1 MTACVLCVCACLS
14 RALCCVD
21 ENDSRRFCAAWLLL
35 CLAAT
40 FAATSSA
47 TAANASA
54 NATAVAVFDTVVTA
68 VVVVRSLFVAI
79 VSYLW
84 AAHPPCFNI
93 YIPG

>member
-1 MTACVLCVCACLS
+1 VTACVLCVCACLS

-21 ENDSRRFCAAWLLL
+21 ENDSRRFCVAWLL

-40 FAATSSA
+40 FAAASSA

-79 VSYLW
+79 ISYLW